1 MESWRKTVSKT
12 TLLTILVYLIVI
24 GDTRAIQDKGKHIKQ
39 RWQTCDWLQ
48 FKRVWKDD
56 LSFFMAS
63 IGQEMKL
70 PRKTNPNTVLLTILV
85 TLMTIGATTD
95 FTNENEKVYDKDD
108 SHVIVFISKR
118 VWNNALLAPSIKCKP
133 RNGIL
138 TQTWFKDSIFDN
150 IAVFC

>member
-1 MESWRKTVSKT
+1 
-12 TLLTILVYLIVI
+12 
-24 GDTRAIQDKGKHIKQ
+24 
-39 RWQTCDWLQ
+39 
-48 FKRVWKDD
+48 
-56 LSFFMAS
+56 MAS

-118 VWNNALLAPSIKCKP
+118 V
-133 RNGIL
+133 
-138 TQTWFKDSIFDN
+138 
-150 IAVFC
+150 